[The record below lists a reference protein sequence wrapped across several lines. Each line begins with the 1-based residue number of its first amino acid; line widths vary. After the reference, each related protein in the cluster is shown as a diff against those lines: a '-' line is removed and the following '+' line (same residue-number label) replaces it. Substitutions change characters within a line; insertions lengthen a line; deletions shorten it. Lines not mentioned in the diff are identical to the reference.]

1 MDDQV
6 ESMEVAVGGAD
17 GLVRVGDAA
26 GAVAVEEVVGTVR
39 LGTAR
44 LGGQSAEVA
53 VEDDCN
59 DLLQVGVGAQS
70 ESGQRYHDHSSWGM
84 VEVDHNYRLR
94 DRGVAVA

>member
-6 ESMEVAVGGAD
+6 GSTEVAAGGAD
-17 GLVRVGDAA
+17 GLVRVDDAA
-26 GAVAVEEVVGTVR
+26 GAVAVEEVEGTSR
-39 LGTAR
+39 LGSAR

-53 VEDDCN
+53 VEDGCN

-70 ESGQRYHDHSSWGM
+70 ENGQRYHDHSSWGM
-84 VEVDHNYRLR
+84 VEVDHNCRLG